1 MFTQSDIFETIF
13 HKKTLIKIFKIGVC
27 TVCVQYVY
35 SVIKVTVLCCPQCKT
50 TDRPGL
56 EMLQM
61 MDQRSRL
68 EIPEIYYIVLV
79 SFIFTPR
86 SHFLL
91 SL

>member
-1 MFTQSDIFETIF
+1 M
-13 HKKTLIKIFKIGVC
+13 C
-27 TVCVQYVY
+27 TVCVLCMY
-35 SVIKVTVLCCPQCKT
+35 SVIKVTVHCCPQCET
-50 TDRPGL
+50 TVRPGL